1 MKRARERERAASHHR
16 NNNNNDNLN
25 WLCCWW
31 HSSVVGWLAALYI
44 LPGNFARTH
53 REFVKKQ
60 PQHLIIIKE
69 DGMPCARSLNS
80 RCLVRQTWQTLAA
93 LLSWVNYDAF
103 LAGPFQQ
110 QQQQQQP
117 GLDLLPLPPPP
128 RPSAAATLDLAAG
141 YVPRE

>member
-1 MKRARERERAASHHR
+1 
-16 NNNNNDNLN
+16 
-25 WLCCWW
+25 
-31 HSSVVGWLAALYI
+31 
-44 LPGNFARTH
+44 
-53 REFVKKQ
+53 
-60 PQHLIIIKE
+60 
-69 DGMPCARSLNS
+69 MPCARSLNS

-110 QQQQQQP
+110 QQQQP